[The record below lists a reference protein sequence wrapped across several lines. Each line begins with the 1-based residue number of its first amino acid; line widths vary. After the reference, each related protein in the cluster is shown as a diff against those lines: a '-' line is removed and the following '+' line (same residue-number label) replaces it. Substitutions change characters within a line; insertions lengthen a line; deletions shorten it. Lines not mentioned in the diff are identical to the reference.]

1 MYKASPELEAIVIR
15 WNEAIRTKD
24 KGSINNMLSASEQL
38 RYVGSAE
45 NELWS
50 GALLRRGIG
59 DHFDEVPDF
68 HYRGYNIEAYESGQ
82 IGWALWT
89 GEIFFPTTG
98 VLSKN
103 RISFVFGLEHGLW
116 KIVQI
121 HISNPSSNMDKI
133 GIEHEALDALM
144 AAAQEGKL
152 GLGREGM
159 ATVMFTDVVDS
170 SALAAAMGDRAWIG
184 RIDAHLDDVTHIVE
198 AAGGTL
204 VKSLGDGT
212 MSTFTSTRAAL
223 TAATEIQRKAFA
235 DTQTPVIRLRIG
247 VHSGEVIENKGD
259 FFGTVVNKAARI
271 NAAAAPDEI
280 RLSDATHIML
290 GRAAEFEF
298 DDPRDVALKGLEGT
312 HRLYRLKT

>member
-15 WNEAIRTKD
+15 WNEAIRTKN
-24 KGSINNMLSASEQL
+24 KGSINNMLSASEHL
-38 RYVGSAE
+38 RYVGSAA

-59 DHFDEVPDF
+59 DHFDEVPEF
-68 HYRGYNIEAYESGQ
+68 HYRDYHIEAYESGQ

-89 GEIFFPTTG
+89 GDIYFPTTD

-103 RISFVFGLEHGLW
+103 RISFVFGLEDGLW

-121 HISNPSSNMDKI
+121 HISNPSSNMEKI

-144 AAAQEGKL
+144 AAAQEGAL
-152 GLGREGM
+152 GLGRAGM

-170 SALAAAMGDRAWIG
+170 SALADAMGDRAWIG
-184 RIDAHLDDVTHIVE
+184 RINAHLDEVSQIVE

-223 TAATEIQRKAFA
+223 TAASEIQNRAFA

-247 VHSGEVIENKGD
+247 LHTGEVIENKGD

-290 GRAAEFEF
+290 GRTDSFSF

-312 HRLYRLKT
+312 HRLYRLQT

>member
-1 MYKASPELEAIVIR
+1 MYKTSPEIEAIVIR

-24 KGSINNMLSASEQL
+24 KDSINNMLSASEQL

-59 DHFDEVPDF
+59 DHFDAVPDF
-68 HYRGYNIEAYESGQ
+68 HYRGYNIDAYESGQ
-82 IGWALWT
+82 ISWALWT

-159 ATVMFTDVVDS
+159 ATVMFTDVVRGDAPAPLCNATS
-170 SALAAAMGDRAWIG
+170 SQPL
-184 RIDAHLDDVTHIVE
+184 
-198 AAGGTL
+198 
-204 VKSLGDGT
+204 
-212 MSTFTSTRAAL
+212 
-223 TAATEIQRKAFA
+223 
-235 DTQTPVIRLRIG
+235 
-247 VHSGEVIENKGD
+247 
-259 FFGTVVNKAARI
+259 
-271 NAAAAPDEI
+271 
-280 RLSDATHIML
+280 
-290 GRAAEFEF
+290 
-298 DDPRDVALKGLEGT
+298 
-312 HRLYRLKT
+312 

>member
-1 MYKASPELEAIVIR
+1 MYQSSPELAAIVNR

-24 KGSINNMLSASEQL
+24 TDSITNMLSASEQL

-45 NELWS
+45 NEFWS

-59 DHFDEVPDF
+59 DHFKEVPELHFRD
-68 HYRGYNIEAYESGQ
+68 YQVEAYENGA

-89 GEIFFPTTG
+89 GFIYFPTTD
-98 VLSKN
+98 VLSEN

-121 HISNPSSNMDKI
+121 HISNPSSNLEKI
-133 GIEHEALDALM
+133 GIEHAALDGLM
-144 AAAQEGKL
+144 QAAKEGSL

-170 SALAAAMGDRAWIG
+170 SALADLMGDRAWTQ
-184 RIDAHLDDVTHIVE
+184 RIDAHLEDVTQIVE
-198 AAGGTL
+198 DAGGTL
-204 VKSLGDGT
+204 VKSLGDVT

-223 TAATEIQRKAFA
+223 SAANAINGKAMAA
-235 DTQTPVIRLRIG
+235 DTTPALRLRIG
-247 VHSGEVIENKGD
+247 LHTGEVIENKGD
-259 FFGTVVNKAARI
+259 FFGTAVNKAARI

-290 GRAAEFEF
+290 GRAAAFEF
-298 DDPRDVALKGLEGT
+298 DDPRDVVLKGLEGT